1 MDLSDNDFEFELTV
15 LSMLKGLMRT
25 RRMISHQTQN
35 VNKEIAI
42 VKRNQTNS
50 AVLKY
55 KNWNGSSLETSINR
69 FKDVEERISKLGR

>member
-50 AVLKY
+50 AFLKY